1 MTRRARCT
9 WASCRLR
16 PRAGILASRPEV
28 DGARIATIGNDLA
41 YSTAALCPQVTHLE
55 CTPALLYD
63 TADLARRTRAYPLEE
78 INDYLRLNPEREQMV
93 RGTLSYFH
101 LRWFA
106 PRVNSTTLLMAGAD
120 GSALDAALDPLV
132 RSMPGET
139 EVHKAEHSGYKDG
152 RRSQEWLSRRFG
164 RSEPSLPPHWQG

>member
-1 MTRRARCT
+1 M
-9 WASCRLR
+9 
-16 PRAGILASRPEV
+16 
-28 DGARIATIGNDLA
+28 
-41 YSTAALCPQVTHLE
+41 
-55 CTPALLYD
+55 CTPALLYG
-63 TADLARRTRAYPLEE
+63 TADLARRTSAYPLEE
-78 INDYLRLNPEREQMV
+78 INDHLRLNPEREQMV
-93 RGTLSYFH
+93 RGTLSYID

-132 RSMPGET
+132 QSMPGET

-164 RSEPSLPPHWQG
+164 MSEPSLPPYWQG

>member
-1 MTRRARCT
+1 MTLPGVDLWYEDTGGSGTPVIFLHA
-9 WASCRLR
+9 AS
-16 PRAGILASRPEV
+16 
-28 DGARIATIGNDLA
+28 
-41 YSTAALCPQVTHLE
+41 
-55 CTPALLYD
+55 
-63 TADLARRTRAYPLEE
+63 E

-120 GSALDAALDPLV
+120 GAALDAALDPSV
-132 RSMPGET
+132 QSMPGET
-139 EVHKAEHSGYKDG
+139 EVHKAEHSGFKDG

-164 RSEPSLPPHWQG
+164 MSEPSLPPHWQG

>member
-1 MTRRARCT
+1 M
-9 WASCRLR
+9 S
-16 PRAGILASRPEV
+16 AGYAPGV
-28 DGARIATIGNDLA
+28 HA
-41 YSTAALCPQVTHLE
+41 
-55 CTPALLYD
+55 ALLYG
-63 TADLARRTRAYPLEE
+63 TADLARRTSAYPLEE

-93 RGTLSYFH
+93 RGTLSNFD

-132 RSMPGET
+132 QSMPVET

-164 RSEPSLPPHWQG
+164 MSEPSLPPHWQG